1 MWFIMLMRL
10 EPAALIILN
19 IPKYLSTFRQL
30 FTLNILSDFSGIRQ
44 HHYVEVGLQG
54 FGAGGGGARN
64 LGCRSGNPK
73 QRCVYAFFLYAQRFG
88 YPFKIIYFIGNFLP
102 RVTRANLCL
111 TFIASLPE
119 PFLRLK
125 ES

>member
-30 FTLNILSDFSGIRQ
+30 FTLNVLSDFSGIRQ
-44 HHYVEVGLQG
+44 DHYVEAGLQG
-54 FGAGGGGARN
+54 FGAGAEGARN

-73 QRCVYAFFLYAQRFG
+73 Q
-88 YPFKIIYFIGNFLP
+88 
-102 RVTRANLCL
+102 
-111 TFIASLPE
+111 
-119 PFLRLK
+119 
-125 ES
+125 